1 MILYIG
7 EGYPSLC
14 RNLHHTSKLSALS
27 MYSSVCA
34 DVGRQGRD
42 SHSSQPFHCY
52 AEARTLSDSV
62 LQSVDLSRPLFYKD
76 LSFVSFRAGAA
87 VLRWQKCI
95 WWHGN
100 ALLGRRIHLSG
111 CIFTFLSVMG
121 YIRWSNSVTVILVIA
136 MQWTHYRWYIYSES
150 ICKVHLTRRDA
161 PSQRN
166 AIQTNSG
173 ITVWISVSND
183 PGAIYKASYDKL
195 VSVLFYFSEVFLR
208 DLSWCNE

>member
-1 MILYIG
+1 MYKYVYIILLSRRVERQLGKIRCHSYMILYIG

-34 DVGRQGRD
+34 DVGRPGRD

-52 AEARTLSDSV
+52 AEAATLSDSV

-87 VLRWQKCI
+87 GLRRCRRI

-100 ALLGRRIHLSG
+100 LGSWG
-111 CIFTFLSVMG
+111 EFVCAAAAAFPFLPAVRQL
-121 YIRWSNSVTVILVIA
+121 RWSYSDGDFRDGGA
-136 MQWTHYRWYIYSES
+136 MS
-150 ICKVHLTRRDA
+150 L
-161 PSQRN
+161 
-166 AIQTNSG
+166 
-173 ITVWISVSND
+173 
-183 PGAIYKASYDKL
+183 L
-195 VSVLFYFSEVFLR
+195 
-208 DLSWCNE
+208 

>member
-1 MILYIG
+1 MYKRVYIILQSRRVEWQLGKIRCHSYMILYIG

-100 ALLGRRIHLSG
+100 ALLGRRFIWVAVFSLFFQWWD
-111 CIFTFLSVMG
+111 IFAE
-121 YIRWSNSVTVILVIA
+121 VTV
-136 MQWTHYRWYIYSES
+136 
-150 ICKVHLTRRDA
+150 
-161 PSQRN
+161 
-166 AIQTNSG
+166 
-173 ITVWISVSND
+173 
-183 PGAIYKASYDKL
+183 
-195 VSVLFYFSEVFLR
+195 
-208 DLSWCNE
+208 